1 MSSLTEEQLERAVDI
16 ATKAAIDEITTIKDY
31 LDYDVTDSISL
42 GIPILETDKDGK
54 PRYHWYSDIRGDET
68 DETEAEILRR
78 VLKPVLE
85 DFINQQG
92 EQ

>member
-16 ATKAAIDEITTIKDY
+16 ATKAVIDEITTIKDY